1 MSKFKT
7 KELEYAKELIE
18 NGRFSKASQ
27 VLKDFGERRDITRHE
42 QLSYYILICFLS
54 AKLKDNETL
63 QEYAEKAYSASQGQ
77 KNSLQLVDVYIVKSM
92 AFVSL
97 HKHKEALTLLS
108 QSEKILE
115 SLNLK
120 ASKESN
126 KRKAEISYVRANIYF
141 LTRDF
146 DKALEYAEQSLM
158 LNRKHKLKV
167 GIIESLEV
175 MRNIYY
181 YQGKFEESLEYSNKC
196 LSLAEEINYKSQ
208 ILSCYMHFGIIY
220 AFKGEMNSAIEHY
233 NKALTIAKSIDYKFG
248 IAAALNNLG
257 DLYRKQGKFNLAK
270 ETLEKSVDI
279 FKQIGISGVT
289 SIDSL
294 FHLALEEG
302 DLKLAQ
308 KYLEQL
314 WQIKDRSKFSYMA
327 YRLDNAVFLKNSP
340 RAINR
345 GKAEE
350 MLKEIVEGEIVDY
363 EITIIALLHL
373 TDLLLYELQNTGE
386 REIIDEIKPNLVKL
400 LDLAEKNH
408 SFPLLAEVY
417 IFRARLALVTLELQ
431 EAQTLLTKAQNIA
444 EKYHINNLAIR
455 ISTEHD
461 DLLKKINKWEGIDE
475 SNTSLSERMQL
486 AGIRQQMEQL
496 IHKRAINPLE
506 VLYEE
511 PIVLLIMGKNGL
523 SYFKYPFKTDWDK
536 SLLSTSFMSALTTL
550 SKEIFSESIDR
561 IQIGENTI
569 LINPI
574 ESFLVCYVIRGQS
587 YLGKQ
592 KLNYFT
598 KALKDDTEIWESL
611 NKAIQTGEE
620 LDIIY
625 FPSLL
630 AIINEIFHKFNK
642 TVQFQK
648 VDDFDYTDVQ
658 IEQNS
663 QQDLNRDFK
672 LVKFLG
678 EGWSAKVYSCKI
690 KNDRLIR
697 LLKLDPNKLYAIKIY
712 KKEKLHVKNQEKRI
726 QREFRT
732 GIKLKHP
739 NLVKLYYYG
748 LSTVGNP
755 YLLMEFLDGKTLND
769 FVKENYPIEP
779 DVIIELSKNI
789 CSVVNFLNQ
798 NKIIHR
804 DIKPDNVMILN
815 NGSIKLMD
823 LGVIKDLSDNTLQY
837 SNQDF
842 LGSIRYS
849 APEYLLNLD
858 YNSLKMDAY
867 AVGAI
872 LYLLIYGY
880 HIFDEE
886 QYFVKLINLKHVHN
900 LNFKR
905 LPHENE
911 TLVKLLEI
919 TQNLLKKDP
928 DKRLSL
934 DDALNQVKK
943 LYETNTREIATL

>member
-1 MSKFKT
+1 MSEFEA
-7 KELEYAKELIE
+7 KELVHAKELIE
-18 NGRFSKASQ
+18 NGKFSKASQ
-27 VLKDFGERRDITRHE
+27 VLKDFGERKDIRQYD
-42 QLSYYILICFLS
+42 QLSYYILMSFLS

-63 QEYAEKAYSASQGQ
+63 QDYAEKAYYVSQGQ
-77 KNSLQLVDVYIVKSM
+77 ENSLQIADVYIVKSM
-92 AFVSL
+92 AFFSV
-97 HKHKEALTLLS
+97 HKYEEALTLLS
-108 QSEKILE
+108 QCEKILE
-115 SLNLK
+115 TLNLEML
-120 ASKESN
+120 KEPN
-126 KRKAEISYVRANIYF
+126 KRKADISCIRANIYF
-141 LTRDF
+141 MKRDF
-146 DKALEYAEQSLM
+146 DNALEFAEHSLM
-158 LNRKHKLKV
+158 LNKKLDLKV
-167 GIIESLEV
+167 GIIESLEIL
-175 MRNIYY
+175 RNIYY

-208 ILSCYMHFGIIY
+208 VLSCYMHFGIIY
-220 AFKGEMNSAIEHY
+220 AFKGEMSIAIEYY
-233 NKALTIAKSIDYKFG
+233 NKALTIAEEIDYKFG

-270 ETLEKSVDI
+270 ETLEKSVKI

-302 DLKLAQ
+302 DLELAQ

-314 WQIKDRSKFSYMA
+314 WQIKDRSKFSYTA

-340 RAINR
+340 RTINR

-350 MLKEIVEGEIVDY
+350 MLKEIVEAEIVDY

-386 REIIDEIKPNLVKL
+386 LELIDEIKPNLMKL
-400 LDLAEKNH
+400 LDLSEKNH

-431 EAQTLLTKAQNIA
+431 EAQKLLTKAQNIA

-475 SNTSLSERMQL
+475 SNTSLRERMQL

-496 IHKRAINPLE
+496 IHKRAVNPLE

-523 SYFKYPFKTDWDK
+523 SYFSYPFRTDWDK
-536 SLLSTSFMSALTTL
+536 NWLFTSFMSSLTTL
-550 SKEIFSESIDR
+550 SNEIFSESIDR

-592 KLNYFT
+592 KLHFFT
-598 KALKDDTEIWESL
+598 KAIKEDTEIWESL
-611 NKAIQTGEE
+611 NTAIQTGEE

-630 AIINEIFHKFNK
+630 AIINEIFYKFDKINK
-642 TVQFQK
+642 FQK
-648 VDDFDYTDVQ
+648 YEDFDYTDIQ

-663 QQDLNRDFK
+663 QQELSRDFK
-672 LVKFLG
+672 LIKFLG
-678 EGWSAKVYSCKI
+678 EGWSAKVYSCNI
-690 KNDRLIR
+690 INERLVR
-697 LLKLDPNKLYAIKIY
+697 LLKLDQNKLYAIKIY

-726 QREFRT
+726 QREFKT
-732 GIKLKHP
+732 GIKLEHP
-739 NLVKLYYYG
+739 NLVKLHYYG
-748 LSTVGNP
+748 LSPNGNP
-755 YLLMEFLDGKTLND
+755 YLLMEFLDGKTLNN
-769 FVKENYPIEP
+769 FVKENYPI
-779 DVIIELSKNI
+779 DTYLIIELSKNI

-798 NKIIHR
+798 NRIIHR
-804 DIKPDNVMILN
+804 DIKPDNIMILN

-823 LGVIKDLSDNTLQY
+823 LGVIKDLSDTTLQY
-837 SNQDF
+837 SSQDF

-849 APEYLLNLD
+849 APEYLLHLD
-858 YNSLKMDAY
+858 YNSIKMDAY

-886 QYFVKLINLKHVHN
+886 QYFVKLINLKHAHN
-900 LNFKR
+900 LNFKS

-911 TLVKLLEI
+911 TLVELLKI
-919 TQNLLKKDP
+919 SQNLLKKDP
-928 DKRLSL
+928 DERLSL
-934 DDALNQVKK
+934 ADALSQVKK
-943 LYETNTREIATL
+943 LYEMSS

>member
-1 MSKFKT
+1 
-7 KELEYAKELIE
+7 AK
-18 NGRFSKASQ
+18 
-27 VLKDFGERRDITRHE
+27 
-42 QLSYYILICFLS
+42 
-54 AKLKDNETL
+54 
-63 QEYAEKAYSASQGQ
+63 
-77 KNSLQLVDVYIVKSM
+77 KNL
-92 AFVSL
+92 
-97 HKHKEALTLLS
+97 
-108 QSEKILE
+108 
-115 SLNLK
+115 
-120 ASKESN
+120 
-126 KRKAEISYVRANIYF
+126 
-141 LTRDF
+141 
-146 DKALEYAEQSLM
+146 
-158 LNRKHKLKV
+158 
-167 GIIESLEV
+167 
-175 MRNIYY
+175 
-181 YQGKFEESLEYSNKC
+181 EESVN
-196 LSLAEEINYKSQ
+196 
-208 ILSCYMHFGIIY
+208 
-220 AFKGEMNSAIEHY
+220 
-233 NKALTIAKSIDYKFG
+233 
-248 IAAALNNLG
+248 
-257 DLYRKQGKFNLAK
+257 
-270 ETLEKSVDI
+270 I

-302 DLKLAQ
+302 DLELAR
-308 KYLEQL
+308 KYLEQM
-314 WQIKDRSKFSYMA
+314 WQIKDRSKFSYIA

-373 TDLLLYELQNTGE
+373 TDLLLDELQNTGD

-475 SNTSLSERMQL
+475 FNTSLSERMQL

-496 IHKRAINPLE
+496 IHKRAVNPLE

-523 SYFKYPFKTDWDK
+523 SYFSYPFKKEWDK
-536 SLLSTSFMSALTTL
+536 NWLFTNFMSALTTI
-550 SKEIFSESIDR
+550 STEIFSESIDR

-569 LINPI
+569 LIHPI

-587 YLGKQ
+587 YLGIQ
-592 KLNYFT
+592 KLNFFT
-598 KALKDDTEIWESL
+598 KAIKQDTEIWESL
-611 NKAIQTGEE
+611 NAAIHTGEE

-630 AIINEIFHKFNK
+630 AIINEIFYKFHKTDK
-642 TVQFQK
+642 FQK
-648 VDDFDYTDVQ
+648 DDDIDYTGIQ
-658 IEQNS
+658 IEQSS
-663 QQDLNRDFK
+663 QQELSRDFK

-678 EGWSAKVYSCKI
+678 EGWSAKVYSCRI
-690 KNDRLIR
+690 INDKLIR
-697 LLKLDPNKLYAIKIY
+697 LLNLDPNKLYAIKIY

-726 QREFRT
+726 QREFKT

-748 LSTVGNP
+748 LSANGNP
-755 YLLMEFLDGKTLND
+755 YLLMEYLEGKTLNN
-769 FVKENYPIEP
+769 FVEANYPIEP
-779 DVIIELSKNI
+779 NLMIELSKNI

-823 LGVIKDLSDNTLQY
+823 LGVIKDLSDTTLQY

-858 YNSLKMDAY
+858 YNSIKMDAY

-886 QYFVKLINLKHVHN
+886 QYFVKLINLKNSHN
-900 LNFKR
+900 LNFKS

-911 TLVKLLEI
+911 TLVELLKI

-928 DKRLSL
+928 DERISL
-934 DDALNQVKK
+934 DDALNQVIK
-943 LYETNTREIATL
+943 LYETSSRELTTF